1 MLKLLNFAD
10 YSPIIEGNQHGPE
23 QLFTFLQRH
32 RLDGVELIQHNRF
45 MPWDPKRIPAEQIKG
60 LHMQFWPTW
69 LDFWNG
75 NNDEVLRQFSTK
87 EAYIQ
92 YYGGGTR
99 DALVEYY
106 RKEIEIARKI
116 GVKYIVFHVS
126 HVEVE
131 HCFSYQFSYS
141 DEEVVDAFIQMIN
154 EVLRGGDAEFDLL
167 LENQW
172 WPGLTLLDR
181 QIAHRLLQGI
191 RYPRTGFVLDI
202 GHMMNTNHQLKSE
215 EEAVDYILK
224 TLHRLEDMALFIKG
238 IHLNSSL
245 SGEYVKKVIREERP
259 LEARE
264 FFDRYN
270 EACWHIAEIDRHK
283 PFLHKSIQQI
293 IRHVKP
299 SYLVYEFRA
308 DSLQDLEHYIKLQND
323 VLDEYR

>member
-10 YSPIIEGNQHGPE
+10 YSPIIEGDRRGPE
-23 QLFTFLQRH
+23 QLSAFLQKH

-45 MPWDPKRIPAEQIKG
+45 MPWDPQRIPAEQIKG

-75 NNDEVLRQFSTK
+75 NSEEVLRQFSTR
-87 EAYIQ
+87 EAYME
-92 YYGGGTR
+92 YYGGETR

-106 RKEIEIARKI
+106 RKEIKIAQKI

-126 HVEVE
+126 HVQVE

-141 DEEVVDAFIQMIN
+141 DEDVVEAFIQMLN
-154 EVLRGGDAEFDLL
+154 EVLMGVDAEFDLL

-181 QIAHRLLQGI
+181 QIAHRLLRGI

-202 GHMMNTNHQLKSE
+202 GHMMNTNPQLKSE
-215 EEAVDYILK
+215 EEAAEYILEV
-224 TLHRLEDMALFIKG
+224 LHHLGDIASFIKG

-245 SGEYVKKVIREERP
+245 SGEYVKKVIKAGKS
-259 LEARE
+259 LEAGT
-264 FFDRYN
+264 FFERYDK
-270 EACWHIAEIDRHK
+270 ACWHIAEIDQHK
-283 PFLHKSIQQI
+283 PFLHASIRQV
-293 IRHVKP
+293 IRQVSP

-308 DSLQDLEHYIKLQND
+308 DSLQDLERYIKLQND
-323 VLDEYR
+323 ALDEYR